1 MLVKIYRISSG
12 TAWEEVVGYSRAIR
26 VGDIIEVSGTA
37 AVDGDKVI
45 SPNNFY
51 EQTRFILNKIDKA
64 LKDTGSGIE
73 DVVRTR
79 IYITDIAQWKEV
91 GRAHMEFFSQIKP
104 AATMVEVKSLIKEGL
119 VVEIEATAVVRNK
132 EN

>member
-1 MLVKIYRISSG
+1 MKIYRISSG